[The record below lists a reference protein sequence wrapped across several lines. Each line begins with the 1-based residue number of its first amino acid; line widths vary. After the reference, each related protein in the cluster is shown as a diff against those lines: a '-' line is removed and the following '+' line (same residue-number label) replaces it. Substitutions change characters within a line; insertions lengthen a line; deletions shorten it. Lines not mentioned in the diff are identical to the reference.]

1 MPRTPKSDA
10 STADPL
16 DLRER
21 CCVAPS
27 PELRERM
34 VQELH
39 ALSEARDVNF
49 GGRIVVEPQKRTGFN
64 DGMILPGSEYPLGTP
79 RSVVRSAA
87 ALRSPLR
94 GSVRVIIVLVDF
106 SDEPMKK
113 TPAHFHD
120 LFFSTGTIPTGSV
133 REYYTEVTHGLVKL
147 TGEVVGPYRLP
158 RTLKQY
164 AGGKS
169 GTDNPEP
176 NARTMARDAA
186 KLADPDV
193 NFAPY
198 DNDGNGYVDA
208 FIVVHAGEGAEE
220 TGRKN
225 DIWSHKWVFAGGALN
240 ADGTKIFGYLTIP
253 ENCKIGVCAHELGHL
268 LFGWPDLYDT
278 DGSSEGLGNWCLMGG
293 GSWNGNGDIPAHPSA
308 WCKVNQGWVAVSNRK
323 TNSKATIKDVKTS
336 HRVQRLWMNGTSG
349 KEYFLIENRQR
360 TLYDRTLPGD
370 GLLVYHVDETIDS
383 NDDERHPFIK
393 LLEADGR
400 NQLRDGAN
408 RGDAGDPFPG
418 SAKNVTLTATSTP
431 DTKSYGKL
439 DTCVTIRNISA
450 SAATMTASFAVK
462 CAAGSGAPKPSRRRP
477 SRPAR
482 KKARGGKPKK
492 R

>member
-1 MPRTPKSDA
+1 
-10 STADPL
+10 
-16 DLRER
+16 
-21 CCVAPS
+21 
-27 PELRERM
+27 
-34 VQELH
+34 
-39 ALSEARDVNF
+39 
-49 GGRIVVEPQKRTGFN
+49 
-64 DGMILPGSEYPLGTP
+64 
-79 RSVVRSAA
+79 
-87 ALRSPLR
+87 
-94 GSVRVIIVLVDF
+94 
-106 SDEPMKK
+106 
-113 TPAHFHD
+113 
-120 LFFSTGTIPTGSV
+120 
-133 REYYTEVTHGLVKL
+133 
-147 TGEVVGPYRLP
+147 
-158 RTLKQY
+158 
-164 AGGKS
+164 
-169 GTDNPEP
+169 
-176 NARTMARDAA
+176 
-186 KLADPDV
+186 
-193 NFAPY
+193 
-198 DNDGNGYVDA
+198 
-208 FIVVHAGEGAEE
+208 VVHAGAGAEE
-220 TGRKN
+220 TGN
-225 DIWSHKWVFAGGALN
+225 ESQIWSHKWVFTGGPLD
-240 ADGTKIFGYLTIP
+240 ADNTKIFGYLTIP

>member
-1 MPRTPKSDA
+1 MPRSRKCDESSSD
-10 STADPL
+10 PF

-27 PELRERM
+27 PQLRERM

-39 ALSEARDVNF
+39 ALSEARDLNF
-49 GGRIVVEPQKRTGFN
+49 GGRIVIEPQKRTGFN
-64 DGMILPGSEYPLGTP
+64 DGMILPGTEYPLGTP
-79 RSVVRSAA
+79 RGVVRSAA

-94 GSVRVIIVLVDF
+94 GSVRVIVVLVDF

-120 LFFSTGTIPTGSV
+120 LFFSTGTISTGSV

-308 WCKVNQGWVAVSNRK
+308 WCKVNQGWVTVSNRK
-323 TNSKATIKDVKTS
+323 TNSKATINDVK
-336 HRVQRLWMNGTSG
+336 
-349 KEYFLIENRQR
+349 
-360 TLYDRTLPGD
+360 
-370 GLLVYHVDETIDS
+370 
-383 NDDERHPFIK
+383 
-393 LLEADGR
+393 
-400 NQLRDGAN
+400 
-408 RGDAGDPFPG
+408 
-418 SAKNVTLTATSTP
+418 
-431 DTKSYGKL
+431 
-439 DTCVTIRNISA
+439 
-450 SAATMTASFAVK
+450 AATGCS
-462 CAAGSGAPKPSRRRP
+462 GSGRTA
-477 SRPAR
+477 RPAR
-482 KKARGGKPKK
+482 STSWSKTASGPSTTGRSPEMGCSSITSTKRSTATTTNAIRSSSCWKPMAGTSFATAPTAATPAIRSRAAR
-492 R
+492 RTWR